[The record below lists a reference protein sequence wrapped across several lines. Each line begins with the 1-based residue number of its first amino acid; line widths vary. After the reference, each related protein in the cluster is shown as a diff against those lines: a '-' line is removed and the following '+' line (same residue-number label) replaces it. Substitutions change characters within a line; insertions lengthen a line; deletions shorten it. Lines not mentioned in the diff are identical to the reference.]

1 MYKIVRL
8 FAFTLCFLFSS
19 LSLAEVVDINT
30 ADVAA
35 LDENISGV
43 GPKLAEAIVS
53 FREENGPFT
62 SVDDLTRVKGI
73 GPKMVEKNRANLTV
87 SSQE

>member
-1 MYKIVRL
+1 MNIVRL
-8 FAFTLCFLFSS
+8 FVFALCFLFSS
-19 LSLAEVVDINT
+19 LSMAEVVDINT
-30 ADVAA
+30 ADAVA
-35 LDENISGV
+35 LDENITGV
-43 GPKLAEAIVS
+43 GPKLAEAIVA

-87 SSQE
+87 SSQK